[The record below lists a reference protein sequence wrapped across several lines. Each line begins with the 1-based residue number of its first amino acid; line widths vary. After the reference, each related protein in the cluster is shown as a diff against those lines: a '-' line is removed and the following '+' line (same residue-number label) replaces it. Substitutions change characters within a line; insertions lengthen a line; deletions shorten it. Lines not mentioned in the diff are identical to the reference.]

1 MVYQV
6 CNRLD
11 EVYSGYMTDLIIT
24 QIDSVHIKIDCE
36 RALAREL
43 NQFFTFTVP
52 NYQFTP
58 AYKNKTWDG
67 QIRLYNL
74 YKRTLYAGLLEYV
87 IQFVKDRNYTYS
99 CDIKHSH
106 KKPSEN
112 DVDKFTNEHLLLSVN
127 GKSIQPYNYQLD
139 AIYHAIMNE
148 RCLLL
153 SPTGSGKSLI
163 IYCLMRYYL
172 DILPKDKKILLIV
185 PTTGLVTQM
194 FSDIRDYSSKSSWSV
209 DKNCHSI
216 FSGQDKVTN
225 KRVVISTWQS
235 IYKMK
240 DDYFEQF
247 GVVFGDECHL
257 YKAKSLTSLMSKLKS
272 CPFRVGTTGTLD
284 DSLTHKLV
292 IEGLFGKVYNVTSTK
307 ELMEKDVLSNLE
319 IECLT
324 LKYTIGDIKE
334 IKRAKYKEEIEWIVS
349 NKKRSD
355 FIVNLVKN
363 IDGNTLILFNFV
375 DSHGKPLYESI
386 KESVSKDRKVFFIYG
401 GTDVDQREQIRNI
414 VDKEKNSILV
424 ASYGTCST
432 GINIRNINN
441 IIFASPSKSVIRVL
455 QSIGRGLRKSDN
467 KENVKLYDI
476 SDDLSF
482 KKYKNHTLK
491 HLDERIKIY
500 SREGFNY
507 KSVTIKI

>member
-1 MVYQV
+1 
-6 CNRLD
+6 
-11 EVYSGYMTDLIIT
+11 
-24 QIDSVHIKIDCE
+24 
-36 RALAREL
+36 
-43 NQFFTFTVP
+43 
-52 NYQFTP
+52 
-58 AYKNKTWDG
+58 
-67 QIRLYNL
+67 
-74 YKRTLYAGLLEYV
+74 
-87 IQFVKDRNYTYS
+87 
-99 CDIKHSH
+99 
-106 KKPSEN
+106 
-112 DVDKFTNEHLLLSVN
+112 
-127 GKSIQPYNYQLD
+127 
-139 AIYHAIMNE
+139 MNE

-363 IDGNTLILFNFV
+363 VLIL
-375 DSHGKPLYESI
+375 
-386 KESVSKDRKVFFIYG
+386 
-401 GTDVDQREQIRNI
+401 
-414 VDKEKNSILV
+414 
-424 ASYGTCST
+424 
-432 GINIRNINN
+432 
-441 IIFASPSKSVIRVL
+441 
-455 QSIGRGLRKSDN
+455 
-467 KENVKLYDI
+467 
-476 SDDLSF
+476 
-482 KKYKNHTLK
+482 K
-491 HLDERIKIY
+491 H
-500 SREGFNY
+500 
-507 KSVTIKI
+507 

>member
-1 MVYQV
+1 
-6 CNRLD
+6 
-11 EVYSGYMTDLIIT
+11 
-24 QIDSVHIKIDCE
+24 
-36 RALAREL
+36 
-43 NQFFTFTVP
+43 
-52 NYQFTP
+52 
-58 AYKNKTWDG
+58 
-67 QIRLYNL
+67 
-74 YKRTLYAGLLEYV
+74 
-87 IQFVKDRNYTYS
+87 
-99 CDIKHSH
+99 
-106 KKPSEN
+106 
-112 DVDKFTNEHLLLSVN
+112 
-127 GKSIQPYNYQLD
+127 
-139 AIYHAIMNE
+139 
-148 RCLLL
+148 
-153 SPTGSGKSLI
+153 
-163 IYCLMRYYL
+163 MRYYL